1 MWLLAE
7 VFRLWGV
14 DGDGDGNGEEGEG
27 CGRVG

>member
-14 DGDGDGNGEEGEG
+14 DGDGDDGGEEGEG